1 MFIQCILFIIK
12 NLLFYNKFD
21 IYNSVSENET
31 QKSETHRVFKNRTQV
46 ISYTVEVWQIE
57 CEPDFTWFQMKN
69 ASSGVKFSH
78 CLECW

>member
-46 ISYTVEVWQIE
+46 ISYTVEV
-57 CEPDFTWFQMKN
+57 
-69 ASSGVKFSH
+69 
-78 CLECW
+78 